1 MAQQRQVMLELLA
14 RLKLAARQEVVA
26 AQQAAHAAQVKL
38 NAVGGDAQLREWL
51 LALAWCWQAT
61 SPGPAYAACPS
72 NNTVLNMSHVL
83 RRCRRGS
90 GRAELGGAML
100 RQQLVAARNR
110 RMGGGGGGGG
120 CFSCI
125 GGG

>member
-1 MAQQRQVMLELLA
+1 VAQQHQVTLELLA
-14 RLKLAARQEVVA
+14 RLKLLAAWQEMGA

-61 SPGPAYAACPS
+61 SPGPAYAACL
-72 NNTVLNMSHVL
+72 NNTVLDMLHVL

-90 GRAELGGAML
+90 GTHRA
-100 RQQLVAARNR
+100 R
-110 RMGGGGGGGG
+110 RP
-120 CFSCI
+120 C
-125 GGG
+125 